1 MFPVG
6 GGVNEVVG
14 MTISIA
20 PSSPITVGQEY

>member
-1 MFPVG
+1 VG

-20 PSSPITVGQEY
+20 PSTPISMAE